1 MMSDKEYNTSNDLF
15 NLFEDFLDPSD
26 VLLSK
31 LMSQTSVAITKER
44 IKRGINQSDFAEYIK
59 ASPSLVSRW
68 EQGDYNFSLK
78 KISEI
83 AAALG
88 LDVNISF
95 CNAPLSRV
103 GTAISKEKKLLDAK

>member
-44 IKRGINQSDFAEYIK
+44 IKRGMNQSDFAEYIK

-95 CNAPLSRV
+95 CNASLSRV

>member
-1 MMSDKEYNTSNDLF
+1 MSDKEYNTSNDLF

-44 IKRGINQSDFAEYIK
+44 IKRGMNQSDFAEYIK

-95 CNAPLSRV
+95 CNASLSRV
-103 GTAISKEKKLLDAK
+103 GTRKAARYKVVERG